1 MSSSYLIR
9 YLITWNLSV
18 KPADRQSVSS
28 VPTLLPNFASLIS
41 LTYLIFSVFCL
52 LKVFFHFVNV
62 AVPDL
67 FGEVVHLILKGFGK
81 GRIKRLF
88 VSFCPVANQTSH
100 LVFNGLGNKVDQL
113 LFLLL
118 FFLRIHKFLV
128 GMTSFNKMKIL
139 RPDFI

>member
-1 MSSSYLIR
+1 MKISSLWFSNSMVSL
-9 YLITWNLSV
+9 WSLSMNEV
-18 KPADRQSVSS
+18 ISSKLFGKPR
-28 VPTLLPNFASLIS
+28 S